1 MTTLSNRAPLARNP
15 MRLPSL
21 LASDTLIK
29 PSTELLM
36 TSVPPSDDLIVK
48 HIAGLF
54 SGRVPLRTSSIASWP
69 TNAAHL
75 QCLHCGTSC
84 QGQPVP
90 AARKYDTLNDS
101 YWVYGPFCR
110 PCCSLGYI
118 CENDSTSKQLAP
130 TVELLRRFF
139 GMKEMHVAP
148 PRQTHRNFGG
158 PLSDAEFYGQ
168 AGFSSITNVQPP
180 FVTFANYVIAVHQGL
195 SSESKTH
202 ITALLPQSAGRLVG
216 LERPAVRSVPLAE
229 KKPSGR
235 APLILEFLAS
245 LTSISEVRDSGEAVE
260 VKETK
265 KRARTTETSTTNFLK
280 QYVKTKA

>member
-15 MRLPSL
+15 MRLGPDAASNSL
-21 LASDTLIK
+21 MKQS
-29 PSTELLM
+29 PELLM

-48 HIAGLF
+48 HIHGLF
-54 SGRVPLRTSSIASWP
+54 SGRVPLRTSSISSWP
-69 TNAAHL
+69 TNASHL
-75 QCLHCGTSC
+75 QCLHCGSACTL
-84 QGQPVP
+84 QPVP

-101 YWVYGPFCR
+101 YWIYGPFCR

-139 GMKEMHVAP
+139 GLKDVHVAP

-158 PLSDAEFYGQ
+158 PLSDSEFYGNT
-168 AGFSSITNVQPP
+168 GFSNITNVQPP

-195 SSESKTH
+195 SDTKMP

-216 LERPAVRSVPLAE
+216 LERPAIRTVPLAE

-235 APLILEFLAS
+235 PPMILEFLAS
-245 LTSISEVRDSGEAVE
+245 LSSISDVKDSGEAVE
-260 VKETK
+260 VKEPK

-280 QYVKTKA
+280 QYVKKT